1 LSEDCSIEFLGS
13 VEIFSAFN
21 AGELEQLARSA
32 QLRSFAF
39 GESVYNA
46 GDPGDGLY
54 VIKSGAVR
62 IFTEEQGKEI
72 SMGVRKAGEV
82 FGEMAVL
89 RDYPHESSVRA
100 SSKTELLFFP
110 RAAFSAVLSG
120 NTDAQTF
127 IAGYVAISSL
137 GGFVSRLFKLRGKV
151 NKNEIEEYIRS
162 VGIKRVRA
170 GKVLLEQGGGEDRRL
185 YVLRQGRV
193 RIVHTEGKT
202 EYPLGNLDPG
212 EIFGEKSCL
221 LRQEQPATVIADT
234 DVVLLVIPEK
244 TVHFILERNP
254 KLREVLEERI
264 RFFERDLERQKL
276 LSERRRRPLM
286 LDLWSRPESG
296 ERVIRRFRLIE

>member
-1 LSEDCSIEFLGS
+1 MAQSSGELCSVEFLGA

-21 AGELEQLARSA
+21 AGELETLAKRA
-32 QLRSFAF
+32 ELRNFEF
-39 GESVYNA
+39 GETVYNA

-82 FGEMAVL
+82 FGEMSVV
-89 RDYPHESSVRA
+89 RDYPYESSVRA
-100 SSKTELLFFP
+100 SSKTELLLFP
-110 RAAFSAVLSG
+110 RESFTAALDVNA
-120 NTDAQTF
+120 AAATF
-127 IAGYVAISSL
+127 IASYVAISSL

-170 GKVLLEQGGGEDRRL
+170 GKVILEQGSTEDRRL

-193 RIVHTEGKT
+193 RIVHTEAKN
-202 EYPLGNLDPG
+202 EYPLGNLEQG

-221 LRQEQPATVIADT
+221 LRQEQPATVIAES

-244 TVHFILERNP
+244 TIHFILERNP
-254 KLREVLEERI
+254 RLREVLDERI
-264 RFFERDLERQKL
+264 RFFERDLERQKV
-276 LSERRRRPLM
+276 LSERRNRPLL
-286 LDLWSRPESG
+286 LDLWSRP
-296 ERVIRRFRLIE
+296 